1 MNFDFTDRLRLVLAK
16 AREQALRHRH
26 DYLGPEHLL
35 LALLDSGDAE
45 VLRILEDSGIR
56 TEDVTDAVLGQVR
69 PGTSELHLSD
79 LPYTSGAKRVLEQ
92 AMGAARQRRAA
103 GRGRGGAGRRRSCPV
118 GPVDLLAGLV
128 GEERGIAGVVLR
140 EAGLTPDALGLPT
153 AAGRGARA
161 ELEVII
167 DDASDRSI
175 YEQIVEQIQEHVAV
189 GRLEPGERLPTVR
202 RLADSLDIAPGTVA
216 RAYGELER
224 LGLVVTRGARGTRV
238 AERDRSTVPDR
249 QRSRTLAGLLRPV
262 AVAAFHLGGTADEL
276 RAALEEAM
284 ADIFRSDGDTA
295 A

>member
-1 MNFDFTDRLRLVLAK
+1 M
-16 AREQALRHRH
+16 
-26 DYLGPEHLL
+26 
-35 LALLDSGDAE
+35 
-45 VLRILEDSGIR
+45 
-56 TEDVTDAVLGQVR
+56 
-69 PGTSELHLSD
+69 
-79 LPYTSGAKRVLEQ
+79 
-92 AMGAARQRRAA
+92 AARQAWRSAITSDNGVCRSSYWMTTSGSVTPGVSDGIRCVCSRRAA
-103 GRGRGGAGRRRSCPV
+103 GRGRGGEGRRRSCPV
-118 GPVDLLAGLV
+118 GVVDLLAGLL

-153 AAGRGARA
+153 VAGKGVRA

-167 DDASDRSI
+167 VDASDRSI

-224 LGLVVTRGARGTRV
+224 LGLVVMRGARGTRV
-238 AERDRSTVPDR
+238 AGRDRSTVPDR

-284 ADIFRSDGDTA
+284 ADIFRSDGDTPA
-295 A
+295 

>member
-1 MNFDFTDRLRLVLAK
+1 MKYDFTDRVRLVLAG

-26 DYLGPEHLL
+26 DCLGPEHLL

-56 TEDVTDAVLGQVR
+56 TEDVTDAVVGRMR
-69 PGTSELHLSD
+69 PGTAEPHPSD
-79 LPYTSGAKRVLEQ
+79 FPYTSGAKQVLQ
-92 AMGAARQRRAA
+92 LAMEAARQRRAT
-103 GRGRGGAGRRRSCPV
+103 GGGRGGERRRRSLSV
-118 GPVDLLAGLV
+118 GTADLLAGLV
-128 GEERGIAGVVLR
+128 GEERGIAGIVLR
-140 EAGLTPDALGLPT
+140 EAGLTPDALGLST
-153 AAGRGARA
+153 VAGKGARA

-189 GRLEPGERLPTVR
+189 GDLEPGERLPTVR

-284 ADIFRSDGDTA
+284 ADIFRSDGNTA